1 MITKTQF
8 AKELRQNPTN
18 AEKLF
23 WWHVSNRQFQGA
35 KFKRQVPMGN
45 YIVDFV
51 CHDMKVIVELDGGQH
66 ALQEQQDRMRTN
78 ELQNQGYQVIRY
90 WNNDVLSNIE
100 GVMKNLA
107 EQMNRG

>member
-1 MITKTQF
+1 MNTKTQF
-8 AKELRQNPTN
+8 AKELRQNQTK

-23 WWHVSNRQFQGA
+23 WRQVSNRQFQGS

-66 ALQEQQDRMRTN
+66 VLQEQQDQVRTN

-100 GVMKNLA
+100 GVMQDLA
-107 EQMNRG
+107 KQIER